1 MGTRVG
7 ELAVLAGLALMGPRR
22 LRMLLSHLEPGEALA
37 ALARTGGCSLPAHVA
52 QLYSPDLLDRWAS
65 ALDREGLV
73 EGATTICRQRGIQAA
88 AFGDPAYPAVLLADP
103 LPPAVLFWR
112 GDLGLLTRRRVAVI
126 GTRHPTRSGLATAGV
141 LGQELAEAGIA
152 VVSGLARGIDGAAHR
167 GALCAQGPVIAVV
180 GNGPDRPYP
189 QAHRN
194 LWEQVCAEGV
204 LISEWPP
211 GVGPEAFRF
220 PMRNRILA
228 ALSEVVVVVESR
240 ESGGSLSTVRE
251 AAQRGI
257 TVMAVPGSVHARA
270 SAGTNQLLCDG
281 APPVTGCDDV
291 LVALGLHSVRRS
303 DASHDPRP
311 AVDALGM
318 KVLEVCRRRPCTLDD
333 LCRSVGVSIGEVAL
347 AVARL
352 ERDGWVGESGGWIE
366 VLGPWVGCPN
376 PEEPEAIPYVP

>member
-1 MGTRVG
+1 M
-7 ELAVLAGLALMGPRR
+7 LAGLPLMGPRR
-22 LRMLLSHLEPGEALA
+22 LRVLLSHFEPGAALA
-37 ALARTGGCSLPAHVA
+37 ALARRGKGGLPAHLA
-52 QLYSPDLLDRWAS
+52 GLYAPDLLERWAS
-65 ALDREGLV
+65 VLDRGDLV
-73 EGATTICRQRGIQAA
+73 DGATQICRQFGIRAT
-88 AFGDPAYPAVLLADP
+88 AFGDPEYPAVLLADP
-103 LPPAVLFWR
+103 LPPAVVFWR
-112 GDLGLLTRRRVAVI
+112 GDLGLLARRRVAVI

-141 LGQELAEAGIA
+141 LGQQLAESGVA

-167 GALCAQGPVIAVV
+167 GALSANGAVIAVV

-204 LISEWPP
+204 LVSEWPP

-251 AAQRGI
+251 ATQRGI

-281 APPVTGCDDV
+281 APPVTHCDDV
-291 LVALGLHSVRRS
+291 LVALGLNSERRS
-303 DASHDPRP
+303 DAPHDPRP
-311 AVDALGM
+311 VVDPLGA
-318 KVLEVCRRRPCTLDD
+318 KVVDFCRLRPCTLDD
-333 LCRSVGVSIGEVAL
+333 LCRGLALPIGEVAL

-366 VLGPWVGCPN
+366 VLGPWAGCPE
-376 PEEPEAIPYVP
+376 PGEPEAIPYAP

>member
-1 MGTRVG
+1 MRLRTG
-7 ELAVLAGLALMGPRR
+7 ELAVLAGLPLMGPRR
-22 LRMLLSHLEPGEALA
+22 LRVLLSHLEPGA
-37 ALARTGGCSLPAHVA
+37 ALDGLARRRSRRLPAHLA
-52 QLYSPDLLDRWAS
+52 QLYTPELLDRWAS
-65 ALDREGLV
+65 VLDQEGQVEAALG
-73 EGATTICRQRGIQAA
+73 TCRRLGIHAA
-88 AFGDPAYPAVLLADP
+88 AFGDPEYPAVLLADP

-112 GDLGLLTRRRVAVI
+112 GDLDLLTRRRVAVI

-141 LGQELAEAGIA
+141 LAQQLAEAGVA

-167 GALCAQGPVIAVV
+167 GALSAKGPVIAVV

-204 LISEWPP
+204 LVSEWPP
-211 GVGPEAFRF
+211 GTGPEAFRF

-281 APPVTGCDDV
+281 APPVTQCDDV
-291 LVALGLHSVRRS
+291 LVALGLHSARRS
-303 DASHDPRP
+303 DTSHDPRP
-311 AVDALGM
+311 AVDARGARVM
-318 KVLEVCRRRPCTLDD
+318 EVCRQRPSTLDD
-333 LCRSVGVSIGEVAL
+333 LCRSLGMPIGEVAL
-347 AVARL
+347 CVARL

-366 VLGPWVGCPN
+366 VLGPWAGCPN
-376 PEEPEAIPYVP
+376 PEEPEAIPYDP

>member
-1 MGTRVG
+1 MRSQTA
-7 ELAVLAGLALMGPRR
+7 ELAVLAGLPLMGPRR
-22 LRMLLSHLEPGEALA
+22 LRVLLSHFEPAPALA
-37 ALARTGGCSLPAHVA
+37 ALARRGKGGLPAHLA
-52 QLYSPDLLDRWAS
+52 GLYGPDLLERWATV
-65 ALDREGLV
+65 LDREDLV
-73 EGATTICRQRGIQAA
+73 DEATQTCRRFGIRAA
-88 AFGDPAYPAVLLADP
+88 AFGDPEYPAVLLADP
-103 LPPAVLFWR
+103 LPPAVVFWR
-112 GDLGLLTRRRVAVI
+112 GDLGLLTRRRAAVI

-141 LGQELAEAGIA
+141 LGQQLAETGVA

-167 GALCAQGPVIAVV
+167 GALSANGPVIAVV

-204 LISEWPP
+204 LVSEWPP

-251 AAQRGI
+251 ATQRGI

-281 APPVTGCDDV
+281 APPVTHCDDV
-291 LVALGLHSVRRS
+291 LVALGLNSERRS
-303 DASHDPRP
+303 DAPHDPRP
-311 AVDALGM
+311 AVDALGA
-318 KVLEVCRRRPCTLDD
+318 KVIDRCRLRPCTLDD
-333 LCRSVGVSIGEVAL
+333 LCRGLALPIGEVAL

-366 VLGPWVGCPN
+366 VLGPWAGCPD
-376 PEEPEAIPYVP
+376 PEEPEAIPYAP